1 MAGNNSSNSN
11 FSYEEPDKNLVSQFV
26 PPVAPPLAVYD
37 VIVAS
42 AIAIEAGFFTFNGIP
57 VKITV

>member
-1 MAGNNSSNSN
+1 MAGNKSTNN
-11 FSYEEPDKNLVSQFV
+11 FSHEEPDKNLISQFV

-42 AIAIEAGFFTFNGIP
+42 AIAIEAGFFTFNGALAR
-57 VKITV
+57 ITV